1 MHALARTLCHR
12 PRIVTIHTGT
22 TSDQTL
28 RIIFCP
34 LYGSCASNGDVSG
47 NSLFGLINRDLKS
60 MVADGGALITLAH
73 NFFFG
78 DAVLFAAGCK
88 VCPTEVNEPNNLD
101 MWNISKWMVG
111 GKCNDA
117 LVNNSIMGAGREVR
131 VSLSG
136 NYLTLSPNVG
146 CSSHATQRSTAA
158 CKALCSITANGPCD
172 GHGECVQPDPASPSK
187 FACLCHAGYTAV
199 NLDNGSTC
207 AIIYSNTTTGNPH
220 FILTCCT
227 NNHDSVFLQC
237 LASSLQH
244 YLILAYCTND
254 HIMRVL
260 ATTPYPSSPH
270 LNSSPPTNHRPVSFN
285 LLFLGSVLSVHRRHS
300 EHYFGQLC
308 WLHAAGF
315 CGRMVAVAPWT
326 KGAGCV
332 QAVLAATD
340 AEGNQQMNGGQCAG
354 QGWLWNCL
362 QRPLATGP
370 AMGHQALH
378 HHDQ

>member
-207 AIIYSNTTTGNPH
+207 AIIYSNTTTE
-220 FILTCCT
+220 
-227 NNHDSVFLQC
+227 V
-237 LASSLQH
+237 
-244 YLILAYCTND
+244 
-254 HIMRVL
+254 R
-260 ATTPYPSSPH
+260 
-270 LNSSPPTNHRPVSFN
+270 
-285 LLFLGSVLSVHRRHS
+285 
-300 EHYFGQLC
+300 
-308 WLHAAGF
+308 
-315 CGRMVAVAPWT
+315 
-326 KGAGCV
+326 GAGCV